1 MQTPCHEASSAS
13 YSFCVRLSLAIFLL
27 ILLFSL
33 PFIFLGGMIEG
44 SLSGE
49 GALEWMRDL
58 GAWGAAAGVTLLLLD
73 LFLPVPAT
81 AVLFGMGA
89 LYGPYWGAL
98 LGFIGSFGAGV
109 LGYGLARRFGR
120 RAALRVLGRSEY
132 RRAEALTENYGGA
145 MVACS
150 RWIPILPEVVSVGVG
165 LSNMPLKRFLLAS
178 TVGSAPMAIVF
189 ASLGSWSTEEPGKAI
204 GVVTLLSVVTWWAA
218 VVILRKPKVQA

>member
-1 MQTPCHEASSAS
+1 M
-13 YSFCVRLSLAIFLL
+13 RLPLAILL
-27 ILLFSL
+27 LVLLFSL

-58 GAWGAAAGVTLLLLD
+58 GAWGAAAGVTLLVLD

-109 LGYGLARRFGR
+109 LGYGLARRLGR
-120 RAALRVLGRSEY
+120 RAALRILGRSEF
-132 RRAEALTENYGGA
+132 RRAEALTEHYGGV

-150 RWIPILPEVVSVGVG
+150 RWVPILPEVVSVGVG
-165 LSNMPLKRFLLAS
+165 LSRMPTNRFLLAS
-178 TVGSAPMAIVF
+178 AIGSAPMALVF
-189 ASLGSWSTEEPGKAI
+189 ASLGAWSVSEPGKAI
-204 GVVTLLSVVTWWAA
+204 CAVTLLSGVTWWAA
-218 VVILRKPKVQA
+218 VVVLRKSKSPD